1 MAISKSDSAWEGFR
15 IQINDLVNNQLRG
28 LTQGLSDVVGNMT
41 QWAKENPK
49 LAQSLLV
56 VGGSI
61 LALTA
66 AIGGTSLAIGLL
78 MGPLAKL
85 QLGFTLLTG
94 GRGITGTIAALR
106 TLGTASG
113 PAMASVRGWGQFSDR

>member
-1 MAISKSDSAWEGFR
+1 M
-15 IQINDLVNNQLRG
+15 
-28 LTQGLSDVVGNMT
+28 GNMT
-41 QWAKENPK
+41 EWAKENPK

-56 VGGSI
+56 VGGSV

-94 GRGITGTIAALR
+94 AEA
-106 TLGTASG
+106 
-113 PAMASVRGWGQFSDR
+113 